1 MRELF
6 DAGDIQTEQ
15 AFKNK
20 SDEQNKQKEQPANT
34 VNGNQKS
41 FGHLK
46 GAKTIAR

>member
-1 MRELF
+1 MACLF
-6 DAGDIQTEQ
+6 LPKTIHSI
-15 AFKNK
+15 

>member
-20 SDEQNKQKEQPANT
+20 LKELT
-34 VNGNQKS
+34 SRDG
-41 FGHLK
+41 
-46 GAKTIAR
+46 R

>member
-1 MRELF
+1 MFSSPQVCYTYNIYR
-6 DAGDIQTEQ
+6 
-15 AFKNK
+15 
-20 SDEQNKQKEQPANT
+20 DEQNRRKEQPANT